1 MKRFCLFLL
10 ILICTLPAYKIF
22 AQEKYTFRVTT
33 GEKIHYE
40 ILILKTTQQGIIFKT
55 PISVNRYDSNDNQL
69 IWKVTQTAEGTSV
82 KAQRFG
88 NTIQLR
94 GTFRRQPV
102 SKTYAIDSRPWYQYP
117 EVTLKGF
124 VLSAKQRM
132 EFWIISP
139 DDLNIFEFEAVK
151 MGMETIEISGRSV
164 KTIRIRIKALG
175 FAGNFWHADY
185 WFAIVDGSYLRYQA
199 VHGGPG
205 TPPTIKEFM
214 E

>member
-1 MKRFCLFLL
+1 MRLVLFLVCCL
-10 ILICTLPAYKIF
+10 MHLSDLD
-22 AQEKYTFRVTT
+22 AQVSFTFKVTT
-33 GEKIHYE
+33 GQKIEYE
-40 ILILKTTQQGIIFKT
+40 MLIFTQTAGGFILKTPVSRSGFDG
-55 PISVNRYDSNDNQL
+55 RYNQL
-69 IWKVTQTAEGTSV
+69 VWELTKTAEGTSV
-82 KAQRFG
+82 KAQRVG

-94 GTFRRQPV
+94 GIFRHQPV
-102 SKTYAIDSRPWYQYP
+102 SKEYTIDSRPWYQYP
-117 EVTLKGF
+117 EISLLDF
-124 VLSAKQRM
+124 ALSAQQRM